1 LNNTIFEYCNKIKL
15 KVKVEQ
21 LYTSCL
27 SQGAYYIESNGE
39 AAVIDPLRD
48 VSQYIDLAT
57 KSNSKIKYVF
67 ETHFHA
73 DFISGHLTLANLTG
87 AKIVYGPNA
96 DPAFPSTIAKD
107 NQIFKI
113 GDVSLK
119 AIHTPGHTLE
129 STSYLLTDKSGKEHC
144 IFTGDTLFLGDVGI
158 PDVAQR
164 YMGVSKEELAGTLYE
179 SVNTK
184 IKPLPED
191 ILVYPGHGAGSACG
205 KKMMKETVD
214 TLANQKT
221 INYALN
227 GSLSKKDFVK
237 QLTDNLPEPPAYFPS
252 NVKLNQ
258 QGYKDISKVIEQSKK
273 PLNVREFKSTLSSS
287 EAIVL
292 DVRHQD
298 DFAKAHIP
306 NSIFIGLDGGFAPW
320 VGAVISDIF
329 QPILLVIDESREE
342 EAITRLSRVGFD
354 NVIGYL
360 DGGINAWQQEDN
372 KVANVITIS
381 ADDFQKK
388 ENLNKL
394 NIYDVRRKTEYL
406 SEHIINAENAPLNDI
421 ENYLSKFKTDQEN
434 YIHCA
439 GGYRS
444 MVANSILKSKGI
456 HNLIDIEGG
465 FSSIKN
471 TDIPTSEYLCPSTL

>member
-1 LNNTIFEYCNKIKL
+1 MR
-15 KVKVEQ
+15 VEQ
-21 LYTSCL
+21 LYTGCL
-27 SQGAYYIESNGE
+27 AQGAYYIESNGE

-48 VSQYIDLAT
+48 VSQYIDLAIE
-57 KSNSKIKYVF
+57 SDAKIKYVF

-73 DFISGHLTLANLTG
+73 DFISGHLTLANLVG

-96 DPAFPSTIAKD
+96 DPSFPSIIADD

-113 GDVSLK
+113 GDITLTV
-119 AIHTPGHTLE
+119 IHTPGHTLE
-129 STSYLLTDKSGKEHC
+129 STSYLLKDKSGKEHC

-164 YMGVSKEELAGTLYE
+164 YMGVSKEDLAGTLFD
-179 SVNTK
+179 SINK
-184 IKPLPED
+184 RIKPLSDD

-205 KKMMKETVD
+205 KNMMKETVD
-214 TLANQKT
+214 TLANQKVM
-221 INYALN
+221 NYSLN
-227 GSLSKKDFVK
+227 GSLSKSRFIK
-237 QLTDNLPEPPAYFPS
+237 QLTDNLPEPPSYFPS

-258 QGYKDISKVIEQSKK
+258 EGYRDISEVIKMSKN
-273 PLNVREFKSTLSSS
+273 PLTIEKFESTLLNT
-287 EAIVL
+287 EAIIL

-320 VGAVISDIF
+320 VGAVLSDIF
-329 QPILLVIDESREE
+329 QPILLVVDKSREE

-360 DGGINAWQQEDN
+360 DGGIISWEKAG
-372 KVANVITIS
+372 KKIAKITTITANN
-381 ADDFQKK
+381 F
-388 ENLNKL
+388 ENLNVNNT
-394 NIYDVRRKTEYL
+394 NIYDVRRNSEYL
-406 SEHIINAENAPLNDI
+406 SEHIINAKNTPLNDLK
-421 ENYLSKFKTDQEN
+421 NYLSKFNSDKDN

-456 HNLIDIEGG
+456 HNVIDIEGG
-465 FSSIKN
+465 FSSIKQ
-471 TDIPTSEYLCPSTL
+471 TSILTSEYICPSTL